1 MGQPQTR
8 KPCCMLYHNGRVP
21 YLLQCLLW
29 NWISA
34 KKCVICE
41 DSHHFLNTCQGETQR
56 HLHHPGGAIVDV
68 PKRAQT
74 GAANLDAHCPGS
86 ANWRLVPTY
95 SRFNEHVH
103 LQNVYPINICTS
115 TRSCNR
121 AWVYTCT
128 PMHTSFYS
136 WTSIHR
142 SPGNSHGSSGRSP
155 ASKPALGCS
164 WCRLA
169 MKPGKWQVGRR
180 WYPPS
185 QVRL

>member
-8 KPCCMLYHNGRVP
+8 KPCSVVYRTFCNVYCGTGFLPR
-21 YLLQCLLW
+21 
-29 NWISA
+29 SA
-34 KKCVICE
+34 SFVKIPIT
-41 DSHHFLNTCQGETQR
+41 FWTLARGETQR

-115 TRSCNR
+115 TRSWNR

-128 PMHTSFYS
+128 PVHTSFYS